1 MKEGDN
7 FGLIGKGID
16 YSFSKDYFTKKFN
29 KAKINCEYH
38 NFDIEDIGLIDSIL
52 SRYNIT
58 GLNVTI
64 PYKESVL
71 DFLDDIDETAKIIG
85 AVNTIKIIENKK
97 VGYNTDHLGFKK
109 SILNFIDCSIINKA
123 LILGNGGAT
132 KAIKYALD
140 NLNIEH
146 QTVSRR
152 KGKSDFTYDQLNKK
166 IIQEQEKVKE
176 KQLQIKRK

>member
-1 MKEGDN
+1 MRTKHFETQDSDIIPHK
-7 FGLIGKGID
+7 L
-16 YSFSKDYFTKKFN
+16 SKAISKVTYGHIF
-29 KAKINCEYH
+29 KIAT
-38 NFDIEDIGLIDSIL
+38 
-52 SRYNIT
+52 YNIT

-146 QTVSRR
+146 QTVSRK

-166 IIQEQEKVKE
+166 IKE
-176 KQLQIKRK
+176 LNLLFVPRNVLCKQIGPLATTLRLIV

>member
-29 KAKINCEYH
+29 QEKINCKYH

-52 SRYNIT
+52 SRYNII

-71 DFLDDIDETAKIIG
+71 EFLDEIDETAKIIG
-85 AVNTIKIIENKK
+85 AVNTIKIIDNKK
-97 VGYNTDHLGFKK
+97 IGYNTDHIGFKN
-109 SILNFIDCSIINKA
+109 SFLNLIDSSVKNKA

-132 KAIKYALD
+132 KAIKYSL
-140 NLNIEH
+140 NVLNIKY
-146 QTVSRR
+146 QIVSRV
-152 KGKSDFTYDQLNKK
+152 KGKSDYYYDQLDKK
-166 IIQEQEKVKE
+166 ILNNYNIIINCIYV
-176 KQLQIKRK
+176 

>member
-29 KAKINCEYH
+29 KEKINCEYH

-71 DFLDDIDETAKIIG
+71 DFLDDIDETAK
-85 AVNTIKIIENKK
+85 
-97 VGYNTDHLGFKK
+97 L
-109 SILNFIDCSIINKA
+109 
-123 LILGNGGAT
+123 
-132 KAIKYALD
+132 
-140 NLNIEH
+140 
-146 QTVSRR
+146 
-152 KGKSDFTYDQLNKK
+152 
-166 IIQEQEKVKE
+166 
-176 KQLQIKRK
+176 